1 MKFSEDNPADGFY
14 IQKYDADT
22 IIINDRGFDCSL
34 IIAPDQVIEHW
45 QPRSIDA
52 LSLTH
57 FDELLALQP
66 EIALLGTGKRL
77 VFPPVEVYAS
87 LIRHGIGV
95 EIMDTGA
102 ACRTY
107 NILMGE
113 GRRVVAGLIF

>member
-1 MKFSEDNPADGFY
+1 MKFSEDNPADGFF
-14 IQKYDADT
+14 IQKYDAGT
-22 IIINDRGFDCSL
+22 VIINDRGFDQSL

-45 QPRSIDA
+45 QPRSIEA
-52 LSLTH
+52 LLLEH
-57 FDELLALQP
+57 FDTLLALEP
-66 EIALLGTGKRL
+66 EIAIIGTGKQL

-87 LIRHGIGV
+87 LIQQGIGL

-107 NILMGE
+107 NILMSE